1 MSRSHF
7 FAQLSRMKYIS
18 RWGLM
23 RNTRPEN
30 LSEHSLEVAVL
41 AHALCVIKNRRFSG
55 NLSPER
61 AALLGIYHDAGEIL
75 TGDMPT
81 PVKYYNPEIKSAY
94 KQVERMAGQHLISSL
109 PDDLRGDFSPL
120 IDQREEDAEL
130 IKIVKAA
137 DKLSALIK
145 CMEEQRNGNREFDHA
160 LTSTKEILERMRMP
174 EVDCFMREF
183 LESFALTLDEQQNMQ
198 NF

>member
-41 AHALCVIKNRRFSG
+41 AHALCLIKNRRFG
-55 NLSPER
+55 GTVNPER
-61 AALLGIYHDAGEIL
+61 AALLGLYHDAGEIL

-81 PVKYYNPEIKSAY
+81 PVKYYNPEIKSA
-94 KQVERMAGQHLISSL
+94 
-109 PDDLRGDFSPL
+109 
-120 IDQREEDAEL
+120 
-130 IKIVKAA
+130 
-137 DKLSALIK
+137 
-145 CMEEQRNGNREFDHA
+145 
-160 LTSTKEILERMRMP
+160 
-174 EVDCFMREF
+174 
-183 LESFALTLDEQQNMQ
+183 
-198 NF
+198 